1 MMDRMTA
8 EDAVDETQDVEP
20 TSRPRDVITE
30 SDHELIKI
38 WSQAWRYP
46 GMRNAKVMEV
56 TGLSVTRAA
65 QRLNELIDMPEA
77 LAAHPVEVNRL
88 QRIRRKY
95 QRQ

>member
-8 EDAVDETQDVEP
+8 EDAADEPQDVDP
-20 TSRPRDVITE
+20 TPRRLDVMTE

-38 WSQAWRYP
+38 WAQAWRYP

-65 QRLNELIDMPEA
+65 LRLNQLIDMPEA
-77 LAAHPVEVNRL
+77 LKAHPVEVNRL
-88 QRIRRKY
+88 QRLRRKY

>member
-1 MMDRMTA
+1 MMGRMTA
-8 EDAVDETQDVEP
+8 EDVVDEGQETEP
-20 TSRPRDVITE
+20 APRPRDVMTE
-30 SDHELIKI
+30 ADHELIKI
-38 WSQAWRYP
+38 WAQAWRYP

>member
-1 MMDRMTA
+1 MVHMTA
-8 EDAVDETQDVEP
+8 EDAVDEAEETEP
-20 TSRPRDVITE
+20 APRRRDVITE
-30 SDHELIKI
+30 ADHELIKI
-38 WSQAWRYP
+38 WAQAWRYP

-77 LAAHPVEVNRL
+77 LAAHPMEVNRL